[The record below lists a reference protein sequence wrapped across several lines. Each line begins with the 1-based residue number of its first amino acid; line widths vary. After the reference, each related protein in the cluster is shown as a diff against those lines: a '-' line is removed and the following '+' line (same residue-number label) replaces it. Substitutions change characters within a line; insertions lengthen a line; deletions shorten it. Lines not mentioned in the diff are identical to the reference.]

1 MLFDLN
7 HVSIIRDQK
16 HLLADINLT
25 INAGDYLTITGPSGS
40 GKSTLVKALAALIDP
55 DEGVLNY
62 NGQDILQLDPIKYR
76 REVSYCVQQPTLFG
90 NTVRDNF
97 AFPYQIRKQKF
108 DPAAVEKYLAQVQ
121 LPASYLDQP
130 IEKLSGG
137 ERQRIALL
145 RNILFDPRVLILDE
159 VTTGLDS
166 ENKAIIHDLINH
178 LNHDKHITII
188 QITHDT
194 EEIAMANRLIHIV
207 GGQLVDESGVK

>member
-25 INAGDYLTITGPSGS
+25 INAGDYITITGPSGS
-40 GKSTLVKALAALIDP
+40 GKSTLVKALASLIDP
-55 DEGVLNY
+55 DEGTLYY

-108 DPAAVEKYLAQVQ
+108 DTAMVENYLAQVQ
-121 LPASYLDQP
+121 LPANYLDQP

-145 RNILFDPRVLILDE
+145 RNILFEPQVLILDE

-166 ENKAIIHDLINH
+166 QNKEVIHNLVNH
-178 LNHDKHITII
+178 LNQDKHITII

-207 GGQLVDESGVK
+207 DGQLVDESGVN